1 MFASK
6 HKLKQ
11 LKERV
16 ARLRRQ
22 GQEIYTD
29 EELER
34 EGLLTEQLLPRHRT
48 LQPTTLPSGSWLLG
62 ACDAEFVKGRPTFV
76 DLLVVCEEPLDPG
89 RLVEALQ
96 AALDTGFG
104 CVAGQRRE
112 SAVEPTGGLRFSH
125 VRAATIATTDSG
137 GAPTLF
143 DSPPRRPVGEPTE
156 VLTVRLT
163 TAPLHCPN
171 QCSLGIV
178 WDHAMCDVG
187 GIALLL
193 AHVSACYAARP
204 SPPPP
209 HHDRSLQRASV
220 AARPVETRGSAEG
233 GKPSEPSE
241 PVTRGDL
248 ATPAPTAALREGDHR
263 RRGVGVV
270 VEWACSGEELQ
281 LLKAEAVARTR
292 HEALFAE
299 ALCLL
304 REAGEADLQP
314 RPAPAPAPAPAPVH
328 PRPPTPHRH
337 SHPHPHRHPRLPPPP
352 TSRTRTHPQQA
363 GLRIAT
369 VSISRDD
376 RARVGLPAEHF
387 GNGTLITTATLPPPA
402 AGRAAV
408 AAALRAAIEGGS
420 AVTQLTSAADVHLT
434 SWWHPLQRDLSFG
447 CSAPPALAMG
457 PVTLGVC
464 CRLCG
469 RQGQA
474 NLTALPHAQIGPQ
487 SEYVRLQPGRHTAA
501 AWPGQ
506 PHRAP
511 ACPECPCSQQ
521 RMRSPTATT
530 LQGPLALL
538 GAPEP

>member
-16 ARLRRQ
+16 ARLRRE

-34 EGLLTEQLLPRHRT
+34 EGLLTEQLLPRNRT
-48 LQPTTLPSGSWLLG
+48 LQPSTLPSGSWLLG

-76 DLLVVCEEPLDPG
+76 DLLVLCEEPLDPG
-89 RLVEALQ
+89 RLVAALQ
-96 AALDTGFG
+96 VVLDTGFG
-104 CVAGQRRE
+104 CVAGRRHE

-125 VRAATIATTDSG
+125 VRAATIATDSG

-143 DSPPRRPVGEPTE
+143 DSPPRQPAGEPTE

-163 TAPLHCPN
+163 TAPHHCPT
-171 QCSLGIV
+171 QSSLGIV

-209 HHDRSLQRASV
+209 HNDRSRQRASV

-233 GKPSEPSE
+233 GEPSKPSEPSE
-241 PVTRGDL
+241 PSEPAVRGDS
-248 ATPAPTAALREGDHR
+248 ATPAPAAALREGDHR

-270 VEWACSGEELQ
+270 VEWASSGDELQ

-304 REAGEADLQP
+304 REAGAAELEP
-314 RPAPAPAPAPAPVH
+314 RTRTRTRTRTRPPPA
-328 PRPPTPHRH
+328 PPTPTATRIPH
-337 SHPHPHRHPRLPPPP
+337 S
-352 TSRTRTHPQQA
+352 HPQQA
-363 GLRIAT
+363 GLSIAT

-387 GNGTLITTATLPPPA
+387 GNGTLITTATLPPPPA
-402 AGRAAV
+402 DRAAV
-408 AAALRAAIEGGS
+408 AAALRTAIEGGG

-447 CSAPPALAMG
+447 CAAPPALAMG
-457 PVTLGVC
+457 PATLGVC

-474 NLTALPHAQIGPQ
+474 NLTVLPHAQIG
-487 SEYVRLQPGRHTAA
+487 SQPGELHRHSKKAV
-501 AWPGQ
+501 
-506 PHRAP
+506 R
-511 ACPECPCSQQ
+511 
-521 RMRSPTATT
+521 
-530 LQGPLALL
+530 
-538 GAPEP
+538 GAPEL